1 MHHNTHE
8 IMALCAALDA
18 DSREFLLA
26 IGRNMLAKRASEKTK
41 ASGKT
46 KSALALVSTR
56 GPMTLSNRVGDTFD
70 GVPLALVS
78 DTVRR

>member
-1 MHHNTHE
+1 MTHLPE
-8 IMALCAALDA
+8 FIALYSALDA

-41 ASGKT
+41 PAGKT

-56 GPMTLSNRVGDTFD
+56 GPMAISNRAGDTFD
-70 GVPLALVS
+70 GAPLALVS